1 MRSWNLRGGNI
12 VFQRGEKRHRA
23 RRRPLRVQH
32 EVAFGRSACVLE
44 LPKCAA
50 EVSLSRTCNILDALV
65 VECCSDKTEGKNKTH
80 THTHTH
86 THTRARIH
94 GSQQQQVQIQI
105 QTSRTWRAGHF
116 LFFFLFYLSANDGH
130 ILMLHTHQI
139 NISRLHIMFTRWRWE
154 GCQAR
159 KPRKFFFPS
168 LCLNPTRP

>member
-1 MRSWNLRGGNI
+1 MRGGNI

-86 THTRARIH
+86 THAFMDLNDNRCRFRSKPR
-94 GSQQQQVQIQI
+94 GLEEQVIFY
-105 QTSRTWRAGHF
+105 S
-116 LFFFLFYLSANDGH
+116 FFFHLSANDGH

-139 NISRLHIMFTRWRWE
+139 NISRLHIMFTRWR
-154 GCQAR
+154 
-159 KPRKFFFPS
+159 
-168 LCLNPTRP
+168 